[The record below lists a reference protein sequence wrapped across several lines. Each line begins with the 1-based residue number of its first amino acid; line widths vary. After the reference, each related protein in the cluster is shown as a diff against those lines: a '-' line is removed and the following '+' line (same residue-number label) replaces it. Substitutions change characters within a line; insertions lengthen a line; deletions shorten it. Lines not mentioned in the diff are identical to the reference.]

1 MATSHQNGG
10 VISINDL
17 LRRVK
22 ASRSANKR
30 KVEEIT
36 IDDLLRSI
44 NKLNILG
51 GGIKVFKSGKTY
63 IVQSVAKELSMD
75 HSAILQ
81 MAQENNGHVDK
92 ELIIK
97 ELHWNENRIQ
107 KVINDMIM
115 EGLIWIDTQT
125 ESGSTSFWFPG
136 LC

>member
-81 MAQENNGHVDK
+81 MAQENNGHVD
-92 ELIIK
+92 
-97 ELHWNENRIQ
+97 
-107 KVINDMIM
+107 NDMIM